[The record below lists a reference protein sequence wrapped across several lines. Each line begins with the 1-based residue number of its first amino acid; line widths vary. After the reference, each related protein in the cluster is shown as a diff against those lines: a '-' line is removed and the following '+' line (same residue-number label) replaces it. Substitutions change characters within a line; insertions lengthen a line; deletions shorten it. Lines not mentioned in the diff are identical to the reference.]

1 MMPPAPPA
9 RKVSFWTY
17 TALNLMCA
25 IVLVLLAVEVV
36 AKNRI
41 PIADVGAPLGLVLL
55 FFIIPL
61 VAVLLWIR
69 GRKPA
74 GAPPAYFLG
83 SKILWGLT
91 WGISCLPVIFYGAFY
106 FHHMPKPWLS
116 SKQGPDTP
124 EAIAAFN
131 EYFEETI
138 GPDQAHQIYH
148 VLSPELVLF
157 RFEYSDPEV
166 VRKIVAAMKL
176 EPSPNCQLNL
186 AGPPSW
192 WVIHPNKFSCYS
204 YSSNI
209 KWYLSLG
216 VDEKNHRAFYKQF
229 SP

>member
-69 GRKPA
+69 GRKPY

-91 WGISCLPVIFYGAFY
+91 WGISCLPV
-106 FHHMPKPWLS
+106 
-116 SKQGPDTP
+116 
-124 EAIAAFN
+124 
-131 EYFEETI
+131 
-138 GPDQAHQIYH
+138 
-148 VLSPELVLF
+148 
-157 RFEYSDPEV
+157 
-166 VRKIVAAMKL
+166 
-176 EPSPNCQLNL
+176 
-186 AGPPSW
+186 
-192 WVIHPNKFSCYS
+192 
-204 YSSNI
+204 
-209 KWYLSLG
+209 
-216 VDEKNHRAFYKQF
+216 
-229 SP
+229 